1 LTADEIV
8 LYPKVSI
15 SGNLKGSL
23 KKSILECTAFGKMKL
38 GNLSLLDAGKL
49 KIFVSE
55 KIAKLD
61 GIGLTGGAETKINL
75 LKRKNKFPQI
85 TFDTSDGG
93 KLLNALDFTSNVR
106 SGEMKINVKFLNK
119 FYNEYEGNIKS
130 KKFSLINTPGII
142 KSLSVLSFSGIQ
154 SIISGE
160 GVSFD
165 NGQAKIYFK
174 DKMFNFDKVYL
185 SSESLGLAAR
195 GKLNL
200 ENDTIDLRGSIAPI
214 KLISRIISVVPAIG
228 ELITGL
234 KKEGLFAGQ
243 FKMTGSTRDP
253 KVKLNTLSF
262 APGIL
267 REIFSEDWL
276 DQDNFFVKNKLN

>member
-1 LTADEIV
+1 
-8 LYPKVSI
+8 
-15 SGNLKGSL
+15 
-23 KKSILECTAFGKMKL
+23 M
-38 GNLSLLDAGKL
+38 
-49 KIFVSE
+49 
-55 KIAKLD
+55 
-61 GIGLTGGAETKINL
+61 
-75 LKRKNKFPQI
+75 R
-85 TFDTSDGG
+85 
-93 KLLNALDFTSNVR
+93 
-106 SGEMKINVKFLNK
+106 INVKFLNN
-119 FYNEYEGNIKS
+119 FYDEYEGNIKS
-130 KKFSLINTPGII
+130 KNFSLINTPGII
-142 KSLSVLSFSGIQ
+142 NSLSVLSFSGIQ

-174 DKMFNFDKVYL
+174 DKIFNFDKVYL

-200 ENDTIDLRGSIAPI
+200 ENNTIDLRGSIAPI

-243 FKMTGSTRDP
+243 FKMTGSTGDP